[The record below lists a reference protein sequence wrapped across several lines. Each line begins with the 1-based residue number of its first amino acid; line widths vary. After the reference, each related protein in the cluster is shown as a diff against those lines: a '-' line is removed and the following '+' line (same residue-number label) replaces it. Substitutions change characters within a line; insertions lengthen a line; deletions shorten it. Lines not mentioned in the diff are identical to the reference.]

1 MTTPATTDATS
12 RLMSPMP
19 LPTRAIAGV
28 IIAVFAIVLMALF
41 TYRALQSREV
51 AAKRVTQTLQIL
63 EGLQSL
69 HSSLKDAETGQRGF
83 LLSNEERYLEPYV
96 AARAAVPSEF
106 TTLRKLMFDSGA
118 EQLQRLETL
127 ERISTTK
134 LEELDQ
140 TIQLSRAGEEAMAIA
155 IVRSDR
161 GKNAMDQ
168 VRSLIGEMKATEDGL
183 LTARQQEWQDGVTLS
198 SRVTWGGS
206 ILLLLLIA
214 GAVALMSR
222 DFRTLQIQNWL
233 RTGHMGLAERLQGE
247 QRLEQLGEK
256 VLDFLASYLGAQV
269 GVAYFNDAGS
279 FRRFA
284 SYATAAE
291 ENPPAVLPGDG
302 LLGQAARERRV
313 LHVTNVPEGYLTV
326 TSQLGRATPT
336 EILDRAGDS
345 RSRRLRSAGARILP
359 PSVCCR
365 PRAPRTRVRIAWCGR
380 SLVARPDPAR
390 GIARRDAAPGRG
402 TADAAGGAPRQQR
415 RARGA
420 EPRAARIPGS
430 AGNAAGRARADQLA
444 PRGADAEAR
453 GPEERPR
460 RGAGDP
466 HRQGRGARARESVQ
480 ERVPGQHEP

>member
-1 MTTPATTDATS
+1 
-12 RLMSPMP
+12 MSPMP
-19 LPTRAIAGV
+19 LPTRTIAGV
-28 IIAVFAIVLMALF
+28 IIAVLAIVLMALF
-41 TYRALQSREV
+41 TYRALESREV
-51 AAKRVTQTLQIL
+51 AATRVTQTLQIL

-106 TTLRKLMFDSGA
+106 TTLRKLMSDSGA

-127 ERISTTK
+127 ERIATTK
-134 LEELDQ
+134 LEELEQ

-168 VRSLIGEMKATEDGL
+168 VRSIIGEMKATEDGL
-183 LTARQQEWQDGVTLS
+183 LAARQQEWQDAVTLS

-214 GAVALMSR
+214 AAVVLMSR
-222 DFRTLQIQNWL
+222 DFQTLQTQNWL

-291 ENPPAVLPGDG
+291 ENPTAVLPGRRTARAGRARTPRGARDERPEG
-302 LLGQAARERRV
+302 LPDCDLAARAGDADGD
-313 LHVTNVPEGYLTV
+313 P
-326 TSQLGRATPT
+326 
-336 EILDRAGDS
+336 DRAGDG
-345 RSRRLRSAGARILP
+345 RPRRLRSAGARIFP

-365 PRAPRTRVRIAWCGR
+365 SRAPRTRVGIAWCGG
-380 SLVARPDPAR
+380 SLVARSDAAR
-390 GIARRDAAPGRG
+390 GTARGDAASGGG
-402 TADAAGGAPRQQR
+402 TADAAGGTARQQR

-420 EPRAARIPGS
+420 GPRAARV
-430 AGNAAGRARADQLA
+430 AGAAGDAAGRARADQLA

-453 GPEERPR
+453 GPEGRPR
-460 RGAGDP
+460 RGAGDT
-466 HRQGRGARARESVQ
+466 HRQGRRARARESVQ
-480 ERVPGQHEP
+480 ERVPGQHEPRAPHAAQLVA